1 MDVPVQT
8 TSLPAYIADH
18 GSRSASENSQTT
30 PTGQPRLAN
39 VNEAYLLR
47 HFQRHLADW
56 VGHLFFTIHFSA
68 PGFLVPWAPGSLC
81 IYPTSQSFHC

>member
-56 VGHLFFTIHFSA
+56 VGHLFFYYPFFGSWF
-68 PGFLVPWAPGSLC
+68 PGFLGSWFP
-81 IYPTSQSFHC
+81 IPNIQSFHC